1 MQLFQIIG
9 GVLKIDPATL
19 SDQSNA
25 LNTPNWNS
33 LRHIEIMLA
42 VENAF
47 GVRFSM
53 PEMVSMQN
61 IGDMRQLLIGKGVTF
76 DDAAA
81 PPAQMQA

>member
-1 MQLFQIIG
+1 MKLESIIANVLSVDEAQLN
-9 GVLKIDPATL
+9 DE
-19 SDQSNA
+19 SNA
-25 LNTPNWNS
+25 LNTPNWDS

-61 IGDMRQLLIGKGVTF
+61 IGDMRKLICEKTGTSEDAGSEQLS
-76 DDAAA
+76 A
-81 PPAQMQA
+81 

>member
-1 MQLFQIIG
+1 MKLYEVISGI
-9 GVLKIDPATL
+9 LNIDPATL
-19 SDQSNA
+19 SEESNA
-25 LNTPNWNS
+25 LNTPNWDS

-61 IGDMRQLLIGKGVTF
+61 IGDMRKLICEKTGTSEDSGSEQLS
-76 DDAAA
+76 A
-81 PPAQMQA
+81 